1 MTKKIHFHD
10 FQKSA
15 AAHNRKLKS
24 KPKLYELDLIRRN
37 GKTVRVISRTSAA
50 WKRVATRLHF
60 EGYEIKSIE
69 KDKHFQTGDACSTM
83 FSDWL
88 EGKGRQPTTWE
99 TLIEALE
106 EANLSELANDLKETL
121 GASRTCI

>member
-1 MTKKIHFHD
+1 
-10 FQKSA
+10 
-15 AAHNRKLKS
+15 
-24 KPKLYELDLIRRN
+24 
-37 GKTVRVISRTSAA
+37 
-50 WKRVATRLHF
+50 
-60 EGYEIKSIE
+60 
-69 KDKHFQTGDACSTM
+69 M